1 MAFRL
6 YNKDVNTKGI
16 QNIKRVGIIAKHNIK
31 QSADYLKKLVTEL
44 KKYDVDVMYDENT
57 AAVMGVKTA
66 YEKNKLLSRAHLVI
80 VLGGDGTLLKTARH
94 MSKTRPLIAGVNMGH
109 LGFLTEFTPQK
120 FLTCLPKIFAG
131 DFRPDE
137 RFLLRVTLYRNN
149 KKKFT
154 TIALNEAVINQG
166 GFARLITLAVEV
178 NQRQLASYRADGLI
192 ISSPTGSTGHA
203 LSSGGPI
210 VHPKIEG
217 IVLTPLCP
225 IQLNMRPIIIPNDRQ
240 ITIRLET
247 QWRAEKKPIV
257 LTIDGQI
264 TMNMKRDDFVRIRKS
279 SRALIMIRMKG
290 HNYYRAL
297 RKKLNW
303 GA

>member
-1 MAFRL
+1 MKAQD
-6 YNKDVNTKGI
+6 KP
-16 QNIKRVGIIAKHNIK
+16 NIKRIGILAKHNIK
-31 QSADYLKKLVTEL
+31 QSADYLKKLVVEL
-44 KKYDVDVMYDENT
+44 KKYDVDILCDSNSAPV
-57 AAVMGVKTA
+57 VGVKTA
-66 YEKNKLLSRAHLVI
+66 YERTKILNRAQLVI

-94 MSKTRPLIAGVNMGH
+94 MGKKRPLIAGVNMGH

-137 RFLLRVTLYRNN
+137 RFLLRVTLYRNG

-154 TIALNEAVINQG
+154 TLAFNEAVINQG

-178 NQRQLASYRADGLI
+178 NQRNLASYRADGLI

-217 IVLTPLCP
+217 IILTPLCP
-225 IQLNMRPIIIPNDRQ
+225 IKLNMRPIIIPNDRQ

-264 TMNMKRDDFVRIRKS
+264 TINLKRDDFIRVRKS
-279 SRALIMIRMKG
+279 SRAFIMIRMSG

-297 RKKLNW
+297 RKKLSW
-303 GA
+303 GT